1 VEELAA
7 WVAEHD
13 GSELPDPATGYS
25 PLAES
30 FARVAQR
37 MQAHPGR
44 ASAEIIG
51 RTVLDEPIWAFHV
64 QDDGPAELSVLVFA
78 GIHALEWISSET
90 AFQLLEDLLV
100 APPRGARVTVV
111 PILNV
116 DGRLRVE
123 GDLRLGQN
131 VYRRGNAASPPVDLN
146 RDFATHHDPTSFWRR
161 LLPGYYSSSPAALSQ
176 PETRAIDALAARE
189 RYDRAASLHAFGGYF
204 YVPWA
209 GRWSRADDYPEMFAL
224 GRCMEAAQGKYA
236 YRTRQLSRWG
246 FFFRAQGAE
255 IDHLYERYGT
265 HAFLVELTRSG
276 LDPLHLRRSV
286 RTYFRWYNPTR
297 PAAHVE
303 RGVAA
308 LKALVSAGDRIDERA
323 SGLPARSRTCRA
335 CESVRAT
342 ERPR

>member
-1 VEELAA
+1 VEELAV

-13 GSELPDPATGYS
+13 GEPFPEPAEGYS
-25 PLAES
+25 PLAAS
-30 FARVAQR
+30 FARVLQR
-37 MQAHPGR
+37 VQSHPGHV
-44 ASAEIIG
+44 SMEIIG

-64 QDDGPAELSVLVFA
+64 QQQGDVPELSVLVFA

-90 AFQLLEDLLV
+90 AFQLLEDLIV
-100 APPRGARVTVV
+100 APAPGARVTVV

-116 DGRLRVE
+116 DGRLRAE
-123 GDLRLGQN
+123 GDIRLREN

-146 RDFATHHDPTSFWRR
+146 RDFAAFHDPTSVWRK
-161 LLPGYYSSSPAALSQ
+161 LLPGYYSSSPAPLSQ
-176 PETRAIDALAARE
+176 PESRAIDGLAARE

-209 GRWSRADDYPEMFAL
+209 GQWSRTEDYAEMFQL
-224 GRCMEAAQGKYA
+224 GRSMEAAQGKYA

-255 IDHLYERYGT
+255 IDHLYEKYGT

-276 LDPLHLRRSV
+276 LEPLHLWRSA

-297 PAAHVE
+297 PRPHVE

-308 LKALVSAGDRIDERA
+308 LRAL
-323 SGLPARSRTCRA
+323 T
-335 CESVRAT
+335 T
-342 ERPR
+342 EDTRGP